1 MGRPMYAMD
10 FRQTFGVHSAVAP
23 EILLTPDG
31 VKRGWALRYEGS
43 RITGIGPVAE
53 FPDATPLPG
62 RAIIPGMVDA
72 HTHVG
77 QIFGKALIGGEPAQI
92 WRRIWHPM
100 ERDMDEEQSYL
111 AAKWAFWEALR
122 GGFTKVVNYGLNG
135 LDKNAGVHRAARET
149 GIRLVSAC
157 GLDEFSG
164 EIGTGHGNKSWDEIE
179 AVILA
184 HIDHCADDE
193 MIAPSVCCSSFMGN
207 TPETLTKLS
216 ELCADKG
223 VLLQIHSNEHFPEVH
238 ECILRHNMRP
248 TELLHRHRVLGPHVL
263 LHHTTLVSEP
273 EIELIVKTDTATSYN
288 PLASVWK
295 GNAVAPALRFAQR
308 GLRFGIGSDT
318 TSADGFK
325 NLMAAEAC
333 QRIEH
338 ALPVADFSCGAA
350 WTWVDA
356 ATSQGAAATGG
367 AGEHG
372 ALTVGQAAD
381 FLVLDMM
388 HPECLPSH
396 DFEWELVRY
405 YNRDQV
411 DAVVINGR
419 LCMAHGKPV
428 GWETEDLRVAGMA
441 AAAKITSAPEIQRCH
456 GASDLYRPNTS

>member
-1 MGRPMYAMD
+1 MD
-10 FRQTFGVHSAVAP
+10 FDDALRSGDAVLAP
-23 EILLTPDG
+23 EILLTPNG
-31 VKRGWALRYEGS
+31 VKRDWAIQINGT
-43 RITGIGPVAE
+43 RITGVGPVSE
-53 FPDATPLPG
+53 FPNAIVMPG
-62 RAIIPGMVDA
+62 RAIIPGLVDA

-111 AAKWAFWEALR
+111 SAKWAFWEAMR

-135 LDKNAGVHRAARET
+135 LDKNAGVHRAAHET

-164 EIGTGHGNKSWDEIE
+164 EIGTGHGNKSWAEIE
-179 AVILA
+179 EVILA
-184 HIDHCADDE
+184 HIEDCADHE

-207 TPETLTKLS
+207 TPETLTRLS
-216 ELCADKG
+216 TLCADKG
-223 VLLQIHSNEHFPEVH
+223 ILLQIHSNEHFPEVH
-238 ECILRHNMRP
+238 ECILRHGMRP
-248 TELLHRHRVLGPHVL
+248 TELLHRYGVLGPHVL

-273 EIELIVKTDTATSYN
+273 EIELIIETDAATSYN
-288 PLASVWK
+288 PLASIWK

-308 GLRFGIGSDT
+308 GVRFGIGSDT

-333 QRIEH
+333 QRVEH

-350 WTWVDA
+350 WTWVEA
-356 ATSQGAAATGG
+356 ATTQGASATGS

-372 ALTVGQAAD
+372 ALAAGQAAD

-388 HPECLPSH
+388 APECLPSH

-419 LCMAHGKPV
+419 LCMSGRKPV
-428 GWETEDLRVAGMA
+428 GWDTEDLRQAGMA
-441 AAAKITSAPEIQRCH
+441 AAQKITSAPDIVRCH
-456 GASDLYRPNTS
+456 GTSDQYRPVRT

>member
-1 MGRPMYAMD
+1 MALDKVLRSDGA
-10 FRQTFGVHSAVAP
+10 TLAP
-23 EILLTPDG
+23 EVLLTPDG
-31 VKRGWALRYEGS
+31 VKPDWAIQIEGT
-43 RITGIGPVAE
+43 RVTGIGPASG
-53 FPDATPLPG
+53 FPEATPLPG
-62 RAIIPGMVDA
+62 RAIIPGFVDA

-111 AAKWAFWEALR
+111 SAKWAFWEALR

-135 LDKNAGVHRAARET
+135 LEKNAGVHRAALET
-149 GIRLVSAC
+149 GMRLVSAC

-164 EIGTGHGNKSWDEIE
+164 EIGTGHGNKSWPEIE
-179 AVILA
+179 AVVLA
-184 HIDHCADDE
+184 HIEDCAGQDT
-193 MIAPSVCCSSFMGN
+193 IAPSVCCSSFMGN
-207 TPETLTKLS
+207 TPDTLARLS
-216 ELCADKG
+216 ELCAAKG
-223 VLLQIHSNEHFPEVH
+223 ILLQIHSNEHFPEVH
-238 ECILRHNMRP
+238 ECILRHAMRP
-248 TELLHRHRVLGPHVL
+248 TELLHKYGVLGPHVL

-273 EIELIVKTDTATSYN
+273 EIELIVETDTATSYN
-288 PLASVWK
+288 PLASIWK

-308 GLRFGIGSDT
+308 GVRFGMGSDT

-367 AGEHG
+367 ADDHG
-372 ALTVGQAAD
+372 ALAIGQAAD

-388 HPECLPSH
+388 APECLPSH

-419 LCMAHGKPV
+419 LCMSGGKPV
-428 GWETEDLRVAGMA
+428 DWDTDDLRQAGMA
-441 AAAKITSAPEIQRCH
+441 AARKITSAPDIVRCH
-456 GASDLYRPNTS
+456 GPSDQYRPSRT

>member
-1 MGRPMYAMD
+1 MD
-10 FRQTFGVHSAVAP
+10 FERLLSGNTALAP

-31 VKRGWALRYEGS
+31 AKRNMAIHFEGS
-43 RITGIGPVAE
+43 RITKVGSVAD
-53 FPDATPLPG
+53 FPNATPLPG
-62 RAIIPGMVDA
+62 RAIVPGMVDA

-77 QIFGKALIGGEPAQI
+77 QIFGKAMIGGEPAQI

-100 ERDMDEEQSYL
+100 ERDMDQKQSYI
-111 AAKWAFWEALR
+111 AAKWAFWEAMR
-122 GGFTKVVNYGLNG
+122 GGITKVVNYGLNG
-135 LDKNAGVHRAARET
+135 VEKNEGVHQAALET

-164 EIGTGHGNKSWDEIE
+164 EIGTGHGNKSWAEIE
-179 AVILA
+179 DVILT
-184 HIDHCADDE
+184 HIQHCED
-193 MIAPSVCCSSFMGN
+193 IPTISPSVCCSSFMGN
-207 TPETLTKLS
+207 TPETLEKLS
-216 ELCADKG
+216 ALCADKD

-238 ECILRHNMRP
+238 ECILRHSLRP
-248 TELLHRHRVLGPHVL
+248 TELLHKYNVLGPHVL

-273 EIELIVKTDTATSYN
+273 EIDLIIETDTATSYN
-288 PLASVWK
+288 PLASIWK

-308 GLRFGIGSDT
+308 GVRFGIGSDT

-338 ALPVADFSCGAA
+338 GLPVADFSCGAA

-367 AGEHG
+367 AGDHG
-372 ALTVGQAAD
+372 ALKAGYAAD
-381 FLVLDMM
+381 FLILDMM
-388 HPECLPSH
+388 VPECLPSH

-411 DAVVINGR
+411 DAVVVNGR
-419 LCMAHGKPV
+419 LCMGGGKPV
-428 GWETEDLRVAGMA
+428 GWDTEELRQSGLVAA
-441 AAAKITSAPEIQRCH
+441 TAITSNPEIVRCH
-456 GASDLYRPNTS
+456 GPSTSYRSNAS

>member
-1 MGRPMYAMD
+1 MALDKVLRSD
-10 FRQTFGVHSAVAP
+10 SATLAP
-23 EILLTPDG
+23 EVLLTPDG
-31 VKRGWALRYEGS
+31 VKRDWAIQVQGTRV
-43 RITGIGPVAE
+43 TGIGPASE
-53 FPDATPLPG
+53 FPGATPLPD
-62 RAIIPGMVDA
+62 RAIIPGFVDA

-111 AAKWAFWEALR
+111 SAKWAFWEALR

-135 LDKNAGVHRAARET
+135 LEKNAGMHRAALET
-149 GIRLVSAC
+149 GVRLVSAC

-164 EIGTGHGNKSWDEIE
+164 EIGTGHGNQSWPEIE
-179 AVILA
+179 EVILA
-184 HIDHCADDE
+184 HIEHCAGQDT
-193 MIAPSVCCSSFMGN
+193 IAPSVCCSSFMGY
-207 TPETLTKLS
+207 TPDTLARLS
-216 ELCADKG
+216 ELCAAKG
-223 VLLQIHSNEHFPEVH
+223 ILLQIHSNEHFPEVH
-238 ECILRHNMRP
+238 ECILRHAMRP
-248 TELLHRHRVLGPHVL
+248 TELLHKYGVLGPHVL

-273 EIELIVKTDTATSYN
+273 EIELIVETDTATSYN
-288 PLASVWK
+288 PLASIWK

-308 GLRFGIGSDT
+308 GVRFGMGSDT

-367 AGEHG
+367 ADDHG
-372 ALTVGQAAD
+372 ALAVGQAAD

-388 HPECLPSH
+388 APECLPSH

-419 LCMAHGKPV
+419 LCMSGGKPV
-428 GWETEDLRVAGMA
+428 DWDTDDLRQAGMA
-441 AAAKITSAPEIQRCH
+441 AARKITSAPDIVRCH
-456 GASDLYRPNTS
+456 GPSDQYRPSRT

>member
-1 MGRPMYAMD
+1 MEFDTLLNAGQA
-10 FRQTFGVHSAVAP
+10 TLAP

-31 VKRGWALRYEGS
+31 VKRDWALQLDGG
-43 RITGIGPVAE
+43 RISAVGPVTE
-53 FPDATPLPG
+53 FRNAIALPG
-62 RAIIPGMVDA
+62 RAIVPGFVDA

-100 ERDMDEEQSYL
+100 ERDMDEAQSYL
-111 AAKWAFWEALR
+111 SAKWAFWEALR

-135 LDKNAGVHRAARET
+135 LDKNAGVHRAAKET

-164 EIGTGHGNKSWDEIE
+164 EIGTGHGNKSWTEIE
-179 AVILA
+179 EVVLS
-184 HIDHCADDE
+184 HIEDCAGHE

-207 TPETLTKLS
+207 TPETLAKLS
-216 ELCADKG
+216 SLCADKG
-223 VLLQIHSNEHFPEVH
+223 ILLQIHSNEHFPEVH
-238 ECILRHNMRP
+238 ECILRHGMRP
-248 TELLHRHRVLGPHVL
+248 TELLYKNGVLGRHVL

-273 EIELIVKTDTATSYN
+273 EIELIVETDTATSYN

-308 GLRFGIGSDT
+308 GVRFGIGSDT

-333 QRIEH
+333 QRVEH

-356 ATSQGAAATGG
+356 ATSQGATATGG
-367 AGEHG
+367 GEDHG
-372 ALTVGQAAD
+372 ALTAGQAAD
-381 FLVLDMM
+381 FMVLDMM
-388 HPECLPSH
+388 VPECLPSH

-419 LCMAHGKPV
+419 LCMSGGKPV
-428 GWETEDLRVAGMA
+428 GWETEDLRQAGMA
-441 AAAKITSAPEIQRCH
+441 AARKITSAPDIVRCH
-456 GASDLYRPNTS
+456 GASDLYRPRRH

>member
-1 MGRPMYAMD
+1 MALDKVLRSDGA
-10 FRQTFGVHSAVAP
+10 TLAP
-23 EILLTPDG
+23 EVLLTPDG
-31 VKRGWALRYEGS
+31 VKRDWAIQIEGT
-43 RITGIGPVAE
+43 RVTGIGPASG
-53 FPDATPLPG
+53 FPEATPLPG
-62 RAIIPGMVDA
+62 RAIIPGFVDA

-111 AAKWAFWEALR
+111 SAKWAFWEALR

-135 LDKNAGVHRAARET
+135 LEKNASVHRAALET
-149 GIRLVSAC
+149 GMRLVSAC

-164 EIGTGHGNKSWDEIE
+164 EIGTGHGNKSWPEIE
-179 AVILA
+179 AVVLA
-184 HIDHCADDE
+184 HIEDCAGQDT
-193 MIAPSVCCSSFMGN
+193 IAPSVCCSSFMGN
-207 TPETLTKLS
+207 TPDTLARLS
-216 ELCADKG
+216 ELCAAKG
-223 VLLQIHSNEHFPEVH
+223 ILLQIHSNEHFPEVH
-238 ECILRHNMRP
+238 ECILRHAMRP
-248 TELLHRHRVLGPHVL
+248 TELLHKYGVLGPHVL

-273 EIELIVKTDTATSYN
+273 EIELIVETDTATSYN
-288 PLASVWK
+288 PLASIWK

-308 GLRFGIGSDT
+308 GVRFGMGSDT

-367 AGEHG
+367 ADDHG
-372 ALTVGQAAD
+372 ALAIGQAAD

-388 HPECLPSH
+388 APECLPSH

-419 LCMAHGKPV
+419 LCMSGGKPV
-428 GWETEDLRVAGMA
+428 DWDTDDLRQAGMA
-441 AAAKITSAPEIQRCH
+441 AARKITSAPDIVRCH
-456 GASDLYRPNTS
+456 GPSDQYRPSRT

>member
-1 MGRPMYAMD
+1 MNFAALLSQGA
-10 FRQTFGVHSAVAP
+10 TLAP
-23 EILLTPDG
+23 DVLLTPEG
-31 VKRGWALRYEGS
+31 VKRDWAIQFDGT
-43 RITGIGPVAE
+43 RITQVGPASD
-53 FPDATPLPG
+53 FPDATALPG
-62 RAIIPGMVDA
+62 RAIVPGFVDA

-111 AAKWAFWEALR
+111 SAKWAFWEALR

-135 LDKNAGVHRAARET
+135 LEKNAGVHRAALET

-164 EIGTGHGNKSWDEIE
+164 EIGTGHGNKTWAEIE
-179 AVILA
+179 SVILA
-184 HIDHCADDE
+184 HIDHCAGDE

-207 TPETLTKLS
+207 TPETLEKLS
-216 ELCADKG
+216 ALCADKG
-223 VLLQIHSNEHFPEVH
+223 ILLQIHSNEHFPEVH
-238 ECILRHNMRP
+238 ECILRHSMRP
-248 TELLHRHRVLGPHVL
+248 TELLHSFGVLGPHVL

-273 EIELIVKTDTATSYN
+273 EIELIIETDTATSYN
-288 PLASVWK
+288 PLASIWK

-308 GLRFGIGSDT
+308 GVRFGLGSDT

-356 ATSQGAAATGG
+356 ATSQGAAATGA
-367 AGEHG
+367 AGDHG
-372 ALTVGQAAD
+372 ALAAGQAAD

-388 HPECLPSH
+388 APECLPSH

-411 DAVVINGR
+411 DAVVVNGR
-419 LCMAHGKPV
+419 LCMVDGRPV
-428 GWETEDLRVAGMA
+428 GWDTQDLRAAGLA
-441 AAAKITSAPEIQRCH
+441 AAQQITSAPDIVRCH
-456 GASDLYRPNTS
+456 GPSDQYRPPRG

>member
-1 MGRPMYAMD
+1 MALDKVLRSDGA
-10 FRQTFGVHSAVAP
+10 TLAP
-23 EILLTPDG
+23 EVLLTPDG
-31 VKRGWALRYEGS
+31 VKHDWAIQIEGT
-43 RITGIGPVAE
+43 RVTGIGPASG
-53 FPDATPLPG
+53 FPGATPLPD
-62 RAIIPGMVDA
+62 RAIIPGFVDA

-111 AAKWAFWEALR
+111 SAKWAFWEALR

-135 LDKNAGVHRAARET
+135 LEKNAGVHRAALET
-149 GIRLVSAC
+149 GMRLVSAC

-164 EIGTGHGNKSWDEIE
+164 EIGTGHGNKSWPEIE
-179 AVILA
+179 AVVLA
-184 HIDHCADDE
+184 HIEDCAGQDT
-193 MIAPSVCCSSFMGN
+193 IAPSVCCSSFMGN
-207 TPETLTKLS
+207 TPDTLARLS
-216 ELCADKG
+216 ELCAAKG
-223 VLLQIHSNEHFPEVH
+223 ILLQIHSNEHFPEVH
-238 ECILRHNMRP
+238 ECILRHAMRP
-248 TELLHRHRVLGPHVL
+248 TELLHKYGVLGPHVL

-273 EIELIVKTDTATSYN
+273 EIELIVETDTATSYN
-288 PLASVWK
+288 PLASIWK

-308 GLRFGIGSDT
+308 GVRFGMGSDT

-367 AGEHG
+367 AGDHG
-372 ALTVGQAAD
+372 ALAVGQAAD

-388 HPECLPSH
+388 APECLPSH

-419 LCMAHGKPV
+419 LCMSGGKPV
-428 GWETEDLRVAGMA
+428 DWDTDDLRQAGMA
-441 AAAKITSAPEIQRCH
+441 AAHKITSAPDIVRCH
-456 GASDLYRPNTS
+456 GPSDQYRPSRT

>member
-1 MGRPMYAMD
+1 MD
-10 FRQTFGVHSAVAP
+10 FDIGLSGGATLAP
-23 EILLTPDG
+23 EVLLTPDG
-31 VKRGWALRYEGS
+31 VKRDWAVQFDGT
-43 RITGIGPVAE
+43 RITGIGPASG
-53 FPDATPLPG
+53 FPDATALPG
-62 RAIIPGMVDA
+62 RAIVPGFVDA

-111 AAKWAFWEALR
+111 SAKWAFWEALR

-135 LDKNAGVHRAARET
+135 IDKNTGVHRAALET

-164 EIGTGHGNKSWDEIE
+164 EIGTGHGNNSWSQIE
-179 AVILA
+179 DVILA
-184 HIDHCADDE
+184 HIDHCAE
-193 MIAPSVCCSSFMGN
+193 HATISPSVCCSSFMGN
-207 TPETLTKLS
+207 TPETLARLS
-216 ELCADKG
+216 QMCADKG
-223 VLLQIHSNEHFPEVH
+223 ILLQIHSNEHFPEVH
-238 ECILRHNMRP
+238 ECILRHGMRP
-248 TELLHRHRVLGPHVL
+248 TELLHAHGVLGPHVL

-273 EIELIVKTDTATSYN
+273 EIELIVETDTATSYN

-308 GLRFGIGSDT
+308 GVRFGMGSDT

-356 ATSQGAAATGG
+356 ATTQGAAATGG
-367 AGEHG
+367 AGDHG
-372 ALTVGQAAD
+372 ALAVGQAAD

-388 HPECLPSH
+388 VPECLPSH

-405 YNRDQV
+405 YNRDQI
-411 DAVVINGR
+411 DAVVVNGA
-419 LCMAHGKPV
+419 LCMAGGKPV
-428 GWETEDLRVAGMA
+428 GWSTEALLTDGLTA
-441 AAAKITSAPEIQRCH
+441 ARQITSAPDIERCH
-456 GASDLYRPNTS
+456 GPSQRYRPARPETR

>member
-1 MGRPMYAMD
+1 MALDKVLRSDGA
-10 FRQTFGVHSAVAP
+10 TLAP
-23 EILLTPDG
+23 EVLLTPDG
-31 VKRGWALRYEGS
+31 VKRDWAIQIEGT
-43 RITGIGPVAE
+43 RVTGIGPASG
-53 FPDATPLPG
+53 FPEATPLPG
-62 RAIIPGMVDA
+62 RAIIPGFVDA

-111 AAKWAFWEALR
+111 SAKWAFWEALR

-135 LDKNAGVHRAARET
+135 LEKNAGVHRAALET
-149 GIRLVSAC
+149 GMRLVSAC

-164 EIGTGHGNKSWDEIE
+164 EIGTGHGNKSWPEIE
-179 AVILA
+179 AVVLA
-184 HIDHCADDE
+184 HIEDCAGQDT
-193 MIAPSVCCSSFMGN
+193 IAPSVCCSSFMGN
-207 TPETLTKLS
+207 TPDTLARLS
-216 ELCADKG
+216 ELCAAKG
-223 VLLQIHSNEHFPEVH
+223 ILLQIHSNEHFPEVH
-238 ECILRHNMRP
+238 ECILRHAMRP
-248 TELLHRHRVLGPHVL
+248 TELLHKYGVLGPHVL

-273 EIELIVKTDTATSYN
+273 EIELIVETDTATSYN
-288 PLASVWK
+288 PLASIWK

-308 GLRFGIGSDT
+308 GVRFGMGSDT

-367 AGEHG
+367 ADDHG
-372 ALTVGQAAD
+372 ALAIGQAAD

-388 HPECLPSH
+388 APECLPSH

-419 LCMAHGKPV
+419 LCMSGGKPV
-428 GWETEDLRVAGMA
+428 DWDTDDLRQAGMA
-441 AAAKITSAPEIQRCH
+441 AARKITSAPDIVRCH
-456 GASDLYRPNTS
+456 GPSDQYRSSRT

>member
-1 MGRPMYAMD
+1 MD
-10 FRQTFGVHSAVAP
+10 YQSLLQDGATLAP
-23 EILLTPDG
+23 DVLLTLDG
-31 VKRGWALRYEGS
+31 VKSGWAIRFEGT
-43 RITGIGPVAE
+43 RITGLGPAQD
-53 FPDATPLPG
+53 FPDATSLPG
-62 RAIIPGMVDA
+62 RAIVPGFVDA

-135 LDKNAGVHRAARET
+135 LEKNAGVHRAALET
-149 GIRLVSAC
+149 GVRLVSAC

-164 EIGTGHGNKSWDEIE
+164 EIGTGHGNKTWAEINE
-179 AVILA
+179 VILA
-184 HIDHCADDE
+184 HIEDCAPHD
-193 MIAPSVCCSSFMGN
+193 MITPSVCCSSFMGN

-216 ELCADKG
+216 ALCAQKG
-223 VLLQIHSNEHFPEVH
+223 ILLQIHSNEHFPEVH
-238 ECILRHNMRP
+238 ECILRHGMRP
-248 TELLHRHRVLGPHVL
+248 VELLHKHSVLGPHVL

-273 EIELIVKTDTATSYN
+273 EIELIVETDTATSYN
-288 PLASVWK
+288 PLASIWK

-308 GLRFGIGSDT
+308 GVRFGVGSDT

-338 ALPVADFSCGAA
+338 GLPVADFSCGAA
-350 WTWVDA
+350 WIWVNA
-356 ATSQGAAATGG
+356 TTSQGASATGG
-367 AGEHG
+367 TGDHG
-372 ALTVGQAAD
+372 ALETQHAAD

-388 HPECLPSH
+388 APECLPSH

-405 YNRDQV
+405 YNRDQI
-411 DAVVINGR
+411 DAVVVNGR
-419 LCMAHGKPV
+419 LCMADGRPV
-428 GWETEDLRVAGMA
+428 GWETEELRRAGMA
-441 AAAKITSAPEIQRCH
+441 AARAITSAPDIVRRH
-456 GASDLYRPNTS
+456 GPSDAYRPRRA

>member
-1 MGRPMYAMD
+1 MD
-10 FRQTFGVHSAVAP
+10 FPALLSQGATLAP
-23 EILLTPDG
+23 DVLLTPGG
-31 VKRGWALRYEGS
+31 VKRDWAIRFDGA
-43 RITGIGPVAE
+43 RITQVGPASD
-53 FPDATPLPG
+53 FPDATALPG
-62 RAIIPGMVDA
+62 RAIVPGFVDA

-111 AAKWAFWEALR
+111 SAKWAFWEALR

-135 LDKNAGVHRAARET
+135 LDKNAGVHRAASET

-164 EIGTGHGNKSWDEIE
+164 EIGTGHGSKTWAEINE
-179 AVILA
+179 VILA
-184 HIDHCADDE
+184 HIDHCAGQE
-193 MIAPSVCCSSFMGN
+193 VIAPSVCCSSFMGN

-216 ELCADKG
+216 ALCADKG
-223 VLLQIHSNEHFPEVH
+223 ILLQIHSNEHFPEVH
-238 ECILRHNMRP
+238 ECTLRHNMRP
-248 TELLHRHRVLGPHVL
+248 TELLHKFGVLGPHVL

-273 EIELIVKTDTATSYN
+273 EIELIIETDTATSYN
-288 PLASVWK
+288 PLASIWK

-308 GLRFGIGSDT
+308 GVRFGLGSDT

-325 NLMAAEAC
+325 NLMAAETC

-338 ALPVADFSCGAA
+338 GLPVADFSCGAA

-367 AGEHG
+367 AGDHG
-372 ALTVGQAAD
+372 ALAAGQAAD

-388 HPECLPSH
+388 APECLPSH

-411 DAVVINGR
+411 DAVVVNGR
-419 LCMAHGKPV
+419 LCMARGHPV
-428 GWETEDLRVAGMA
+428 GWDAEDLRIAGLA
-441 AAAKITSAPEIQRCH
+441 AAQQITSAPDIVRCH
-456 GASDLYRPNTS
+456 GPSDQYRPPRG

>member
-1 MGRPMYAMD
+1 MMMD
-10 FRQTFGVHSAVAP
+10 FCTLLSDGATLAP
-23 EILLTPDG
+23 EVLLTPDG
-31 VKRGWALRYEGS
+31 VKRDWAIRYEGN
-43 RITGIGPVAE
+43 RITRLGPSEE
-53 FPDATPLPG
+53 FPETVALPG
-62 RAIIPGMVDA
+62 RAIVPGFVDA

-122 GGFTKVVNYGLNG
+122 GGFSKVVNYGLNG
-135 LDKNAGVHRAARET
+135 IEKNTGVHRAALET

-164 EIGTGHGNKSWDEIE
+164 EIGTGHGNKSWSEIE
-179 AVILA
+179 DVILA
-184 HIDHCADDE
+184 HIDHCAAHE

-207 TPETLTKLS
+207 TPETLARLS
-216 ELCADKG
+216 ALCAEKG
-223 VLLQIHSNEHFPEVH
+223 ILLQIHSNEHFPEVH
-238 ECILRHNMRP
+238 EAILRHGKRP
-248 TELLHRHRVLGPHVL
+248 TELLHAHGVLGSHVL

-273 EIELIVKTDTATSYN
+273 EIEMIIETDTATSYN

-308 GLRFGIGSDT
+308 GVRFGIGSDT

-350 WTWVDA
+350 WTWIDA

-367 AGEHG
+367 AGDHG
-372 ALTVGQAAD
+372 KLAEGQAAD
-381 FLVLDMM
+381 FMVLDMM
-388 HPECLPSH
+388 APECLPSH
-396 DFEWELVRY
+396 DFEWELLRY

-411 DAVVINGR
+411 DAMVINGR
-419 LCMAHGKPV
+419 PCMSGGTPV
-428 GWETEDLRVAGMA
+428 GWETEDLRRAGMA
-441 AAAKITSAPEIQRCH
+441 AAVKITSAPDIVRCH
-456 GASDLYRPNTS
+456 GSSDLYRPRGN

>member
-1 MGRPMYAMD
+1 MD
-10 FRQTFGVHSAVAP
+10 FEQLLTNGACLAP
-23 EILLTPDG
+23 EVLLTPDG
-31 VKRGWALRYEGS
+31 VKRDWAIQFDGM
-43 RITGIGPVAE
+43 RITGIGPAKD
-53 FPDATPLPG
+53 FPEATPLPG
-62 RAIIPGMVDA
+62 RAIIPGFVDA

-111 AAKWAFWEALR
+111 SAKWAFWEALR

-135 LDKNAGVHRAARET
+135 LDKNAGVHRAAAET
-149 GIRLVSAC
+149 GIRLVSAS

-164 EIGTGHGNKSWDEIE
+164 EIGTGHGDNTWAQVED
-179 AVILA
+179 VIAA
-184 HIDHCADDE
+184 HLEDCADHE

-207 TPETLTKLS
+207 TPQTLAKLS
-216 ELCADKG
+216 AFCAAKG

-238 ECILRHNMRP
+238 ECILRHGMRP
-248 TELLHRHRVLGPHVL
+248 TELLYKHGVLGPHVL

-273 EIELIVKTDTATSYN
+273 EIELIVETDTATSYN
-288 PLASVWK
+288 PLASIWK

-308 GLRFGIGSDT
+308 GVRFGMGSDT

-333 QRIEH
+333 QRLEH

-367 AGEHG
+367 SGDHG
-372 ALTVGQAAD
+372 MLEKGYAAD
-381 FLVLDMM
+381 FLILDMLA
-388 HPECLPSH
+388 PECLPSH

-419 LCMAHGKPV
+419 LCMAKGKPV
-428 GWETEDLRVAGMA
+428 GWETEDLREAAMPVAE
-441 AAAKITSAPEIQRCH
+441 KITSVPEIVRCH
-456 GASDLYRPNTS
+456 GPSSQYRPIRP